1 MKTSGTEFQSKLP
14 DIGTSI
20 FAIMTKMA
28 NDYKAINLSQG
39 FPDFDPP
46 EELKKLVNHFI
57 ESGHNQYAPMQGV
70 KILRERISDKIR
82 KLYGSYYNPNHE
94 ITITAGATEA
104 LYTAIT
110 TVVKPG
116 DEVIIFEPAY
126 DLYTPTV
133 VASGGTPVYIPL
145 KEPGFTIDWEMV
157 NNSLTNRTKLIII
170 NSPHNPTGSVLNR
183 TDIIKLEELTADK
196 DIFILSDEVYEHILF
211 DNNRHESISKSIK
224 LAKKAFI
231 ISSFGKTYHA
241 TGWKVGYCAAPAYL
255 TKEFRKIHQF
265 VVFAVNTPVQYA
277 YAEYILNYEHYMELN
292 KFYQRKRDFFI
303 SMIKTSRFNLSPANG
318 TYFQLLDYSG
328 ISALNDIKFSEYL
341 TKEVGVAVI
350 PLSPFYSGINDRK
363 LIRICFAKKDEVLA
377 AAAEKLCKI

>member
-328 ISALNDIKFSEYL
+328 ISGMNDIKFSEYL

-363 LIRICFAKKDEVLA
+363 LIRICFAKKDEVLV